1 MVEPLLR
8 VPRSPFIPK
17 AHSPPLGSRGS
28 QERLVCAQRG
38 SDVRIPNIKDGG
50 EGLGIE
56 CLEALEH
63 GQQGVTSGFGHS
75 LDPASA
81 PRLLLP
87 QKSLLGPLSSFSV
100 SVDLLGDLLCPP

>member
-1 MVEPLLR
+1 MGEPLPR
-8 VPRSPFIPK
+8 VPHSPFIPK
-17 AHSPPLGSRGS
+17 AHSPPLGSRGP

-56 CLEALEH
+56 CLEVPER
-63 GQQGVTSGFGHS
+63 GQQGVTSGFGHT
-75 LDPASA
+75 LDPGY